1 MDAHTVARD
10 LGLWSNGRGSLHQKL
25 THALMRTI
33 REGLLHPGLR
43 LPSERQLAAALGVSR
58 TTVVAAYDAL
68 RTAAWL
74 ESRAGSGTWVRARS
88 SGVATARTAPEVGP
102 LAVSPLL
109 SLLAHAQE
117 EDFVNLALGTP
128 LPLTDLPA
136 DLFHLPD
143 DEYAALVHDP
153 LYYPV
158 GWPPLR
164 RAIAAEYTKGGL
176 DTTPEQVLVT
186 NGAQQAIA
194 LCAMLC
200 LQRGDTALVEDPA
213 YFGALDACRAIGARI
228 SPLPVEA
235 GGVRPAAIRDRLTAT
250 GARLIYLTPT
260 FQNPTG
266 AVMPLSARK
275 DVARIVSEHGVPL
288 IEDGTLADVILEGS
302 PPPPI
307 AAFAPDGPV
316 LTIGSISKLVW
327 SGLRVGWIRAA
338 EPMIDRLARVK
349 SAMDLGSPVLTQAIA
364 TRLVAATAT
373 ARQLR
378 QQQLKPRRNILTR
391 LLREQLPEWTF
402 RVPTGGL
409 FLWVRLPDG
418 DTREFAQVAL
428 RHGVLILAGPTMS
441 AQEQHARFL
450 RLPFLAPADT
460 IRQGITRLVSAW
472 REYKTGDRPR
482 RHHVVVA

>member
-1 MDAHTVARD
+1 MDAHTLAQD
-10 LGLWSNGRGSLHQKL
+10 LGLWSNGPGSLQQKL
-25 THALMRTI
+25 THGLMRTI
-33 REGLLHPGLR
+33 REGVLHPGIR
-43 LPSERQLAAALGVSR
+43 LPSERQLASALGVSR

-74 ESRAGSGTWVRARS
+74 ESRAGSGTWVCARAS
-88 SGVATARTAPEVGP
+88 AAATTRTATQIGA
-102 LAVSPLL
+102 LAASPLL

-117 EDFVNLALGTP
+117 EDLINLALGTP
-128 LPLTDLPA
+128 LPLMELPA

-143 DEYAALVHDP
+143 DEYAAVVNDH

-164 RAIAAEYTKGGL
+164 RAIANEYTNGGL
-176 DTTPEQVLVT
+176 DTTPDQVLVT

-194 LCAMLC
+194 LCALLC
-200 LQRGDTALVEDPA
+200 LQRGDTALVEDPT
-213 YFGALDACRAIGARI
+213 YFGALDAVRAIGARI

-275 DVARIVSEHGVPL
+275 EVARIVSEHGVPL

-302 PPPPI
+302 TPPPI
-307 AAFAPDGPV
+307 AALGPDSPV
-316 LTIGSISKLVW
+316 LTIGSLSKLMW

-349 SAMDLGSPVLTQAIA
+349 SAMDLGSPILTQAIA
-364 TRLVAATAT
+364 TRLVGATAI
-373 ARQLR
+373 ARHLR
-378 QQQLKPRRNILTR
+378 QQQLKPRRNVLTR

-409 FLWVRLPDG
+409 FLWVQLPDG

-441 AQEQHARFL
+441 AQEQYARFL

-460 IRQGITRLVSAW
+460 LQQGITRLAAAW
-472 REYKTGDRPR
+472 RQYQAGDRPR
-482 RHHVVVA
+482 RRHVVVA